1 MGGIIFKNAGDN
13 ASGEFIATSAILG
26 LVSALNANLL
36 LKKSEVM
43 AKTLKGEE
51 IEASEKLKQIRTT
64 NVITNLTIVSTTLAR
79 YYMFNKKRIKPA
91 AVLAGIPLGTVEEL
105 SMALSDRIVK
115 YRATGGIFLAH
126 QDGGNESLRII
137 CKAWGLSRY
146 IFLIMLDFLFLYG
159 SAKILD
165 LFAGLH
171 EFTDAGLLPGQIGEM
186 ADIIPR
192 DALGKKTEVRNPWK
206 RFDRMNKEEGR
217 EHYHNTF
224 PIVTKNRVYTSMYL
238 ETYDIV
244 ESVNNGKNIL
254 TCTLFLRKYRPPYP
268 LELITVK
275 PQKKGQRRTSFY
287 RSIKVQNESVYTKLK
302 SLRWADSIM
311 DFGLSAL
318 VAIQKWYMMME
329 YSIYT
334 PEEMLA
340 LSFATHLDR
349 SRGVNKGE
357 NIGITEDKDG
367 NIKVNKQ
374 VEELMGEITEET
386 GIYHPA

>member
-1 MGGIIFKNAGDN
+1 MGGIIFKNTGDN
-13 ASGEFIATSAILG
+13 VAGEAVGNSAVLG
-26 LVSALNANLL
+26 AITALNTLL
-36 LKKSEVM
+36 YLNKSEFM
-43 AKTLKGEE
+43 KKTLAGEE
-51 IEASEKLKQIRTT
+51 IDPSDKLKQIRTT

-79 YYMFNKKRIKPA
+79 YYLSNKKRIKPA

-105 SMALSDRIVK
+105 SMALSDRVVK

-137 CKAWGLSRY
+137 CKAWGLGRY
-146 IFLIMLDFLFLYG
+146 LFLIMLDFLFLYG

-165 LFAGLH
+165 LFQGLHPFGEAGLPPG
-171 EFTDAGLLPGQIGEM
+171 TDIAPLIK
-186 ADIIPR
+186 R
-192 DALGKKTEVRNPWK
+192 DALGKSTQVKNPWR
-206 RFDRMNKEEGR
+206 RFDIMNKEEGR
-217 EHYHNTF
+217 EQYHCTF

-244 ESVNNGKNIL
+244 EAVNNGKNLL
-254 TCTLFLRKYRPPYP
+254 TVTLFLRKYRPPYP
-268 LELITVK
+268 LELVTVK
-275 PQKKGQRRTSFY
+275 PEKKGQRRTSYY
-287 RSIKVQNESVYTKLK
+287 RSIKVKNQSVYTKLK

-340 LSFATHLDR
+340 LSFATNLDK
-349 SRGVNKGE
+349 SRGMDKGE
-357 NIGITEDKDG
+357 NIGITEKKG
-367 NIKVNKQ
+367 ETVVNDLTEQ
-374 VEELMGEITEET
+374 SMGATV
-386 GIYHPA
+386 

>member
-224 PIVTKNRVYTSMYL
+224 RIVTKNRVYTSM
-238 ETYDIV
+238 
-244 ESVNNGKNIL
+244 
-254 TCTLFLRKYRPPYP
+254 
-268 LELITVK
+268 
-275 PQKKGQRRTSFY
+275 
-287 RSIKVQNESVYTKLK
+287 
-302 SLRWADSIM
+302 
-311 DFGLSAL
+311 
-318 VAIQKWYMMME
+318 
-329 YSIYT
+329 
-334 PEEMLA
+334 
-340 LSFATHLDR
+340 
-349 SRGVNKGE
+349 
-357 NIGITEDKDG
+357 
-367 NIKVNKQ
+367 
-374 VEELMGEITEET
+374 
-386 GIYHPA
+386 